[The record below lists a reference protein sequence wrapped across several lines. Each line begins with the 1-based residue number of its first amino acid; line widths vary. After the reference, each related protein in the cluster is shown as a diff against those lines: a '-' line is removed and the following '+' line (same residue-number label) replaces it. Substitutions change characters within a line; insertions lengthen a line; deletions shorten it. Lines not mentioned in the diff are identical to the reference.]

1 MIRRCM
7 SRVAAGHAAKDGA
20 SILQEASEY
29 GKPATILKTLDQTE
43 IDVYSKLFGAYKDD
57 PVHEFIPSFQGVVED
72 MNGEG
77 TVSKFIRIGNLLHD
91 FCQPKVMDVKLGVRT
106 FLESECGNAKPRPDL
121 FERMVK
127 LYPLELTAEEL
138 MAQTITKHRWMLAR
152 DANSTIASLGHRI
165 DGIAGYRTM
174 QRKDV
179 DDELASL
186 RSPDDTCRVFE
197 KFAEVSATDDGQELC
212 SVRPVVIAIQMREQL
227 SKMRTA
233 FELSSFVKRH
243 EFIGTSLLFVADASG
258 RAGVFWIDFAKTHSL
273 VDGMEITHCEPWVPG
288 NHEDGIMIGLDNL
301 IRAFDKVVERLS
313 QGAGGVSSMNVE
325 VSFPLCLHEDST
337 SVARPSLAQRIG
349 HRLPPLGRAQ
359 KGSIKQAETSIVM
372 SDVCLLS
379 FLPSLSGNIADTQ
392 GRIWAAGSNVV
403 VVAALGAAAAGAAA
417 KGVAKTGA
425 MAAEAV
431 ATGAVEA
438 GTAVAGVAAVGGN
451 KAVGAARTGV
461 AAAGAAA
468 TGAAEAGAT
477 VVGAAATGAATTRTA
492 AVEAAKTGVTT
503 AGTVAS
509 GTFTAGA
516 VVVGIAAAG
525 AGGLCEK
532 TRALVPTDTRNQLR
546 SDTPTC
552 GMSSLAQCKPIWRQA
567 PTAVSHA

>member
-1 MIRRCM
+1 MIRRRM
-7 SRVAAGHAAKDGA
+7 SRVAAGHAAN
-20 SILQEASEY
+20 ILQEASEY
-29 GKPATILKTLDQTE
+29 GKPATILKTVDQTE
-43 IDVYSKLFGAYKDD
+43 LDVYSKLSGAYKDD